1 MKVKVYVFRGE
12 RDVNDE
18 HWGDYIDYED
28 TPSEV
33 YERTT
38 RAGEEI
44 PQPYKVYEE
53 KVGEDDGGIQ
63 KWVKTI
69 VCVANK

>member
-18 HWGDYIDYED
+18 NWGDYIDYED
-28 TPSEV
+28 TPKV
-33 YERTT
+33 YERY
-38 RAGEEI
+38 AMEGENPRLDKPI
-44 PQPYKVYEE
+44 VHEE
-53 KVGEDDGGIQ
+53 MVSMDGGIQ

-69 VCVANK
+69 VCCK

>member
-18 HWGDYIDYED
+18 NWGNFIDYED
-28 TPSEV
+28 TPKV
-33 YERTT
+33 YERYA
-38 RAGEEI
+38 REGENPRLDKPI
-44 PQPYKVYEE
+44 VNEE
-53 KVGEDDGGIQ
+53 MVSDDGIHQ

-69 VCVANK
+69 VVCCK

>member
-18 HWGDYIDYED
+18 HWGDFIDYED

-33 YERTT
+33 YERDA
-38 RAGEEI
+38 REGENPRLDKPI
-44 PQPYKVYEE
+44 VNEE
-53 KVGEDDGGIQ
+53 MVDDGIHQ

-69 VCVANK
+69 VCCK

>member
-28 TPSEV
+28 TPSV
-33 YERTT
+33 VERYT
-38 RAGEEI
+38 RKGEEV
-44 PQPYKVYEE
+44 PRPYKPIVHEE
-53 KVGEDDGGIQ
+53 MVGEDGGIQ

>member
-33 YERTT
+33 YERYA
-38 RAGEEI
+38 REGENPRLDKPI
-44 PQPYKVYEE
+44 LNEE
-53 KVGEDDGGIQ
+53 MVSDDGIHQ

-69 VCVANK
+69 VVCCE

>member
-12 RDVNDE
+12 REDDE

-28 TPSEV
+28 RPSKV
-33 YERTT
+33 YERYA
-38 RAGEEI
+38 REGENPRLDKPI
-44 PQPYKVYEE
+44 VNEE
-53 KVGEDDGGIQ
+53 MVSDDGIHQ

>member
-44 PQPYKVYEE
+44 PQPYKPIVHEE
-53 KVGEDDGGIQ
+53 MVSDDGIHQ

-69 VCVANK
+69 VCANK

>member
-12 RDVNDE
+12 RENDE

-28 TPSEV
+28 TPKV
-33 YERTT
+33 YERYA
-38 RAGEEI
+38 REGENPRLDKPI
-44 PQPYKVYEE
+44 VHEE
-53 KVGEDDGGIQ
+53 MVSMDGGIQ

-69 VCVANK
+69 VVCCE

>member
-12 RDVNDE
+12 REDDE

-28 TPSEV
+28 TPSYV

-44 PQPYKVYEE
+44 PQPYKPIVHEE
-53 KVGEDDGGIQ
+53 MVSDGGIQ

-69 VCVANK
+69 VVCCE

>member
-12 RDVNDE
+12 RDENDE

-28 TPSEV
+28 RPSKV
-33 YERTT
+33 YERYA
-38 RAGEEI
+38 REVENPLPVVHEEM
-44 PQPYKVYEE
+44 VS
-53 KVGEDDGGIQ
+53 DDGIHQ

-69 VCVANK
+69 VVCCK

>member
-12 RDVNDE
+12 RDENDE

-28 TPSEV
+28 RPSKV
-33 YERTT
+33 YERYA
-38 RAGEEI
+38 REGEN
-44 PQPYKVYEE
+44 PLPVVHEE
-53 KVGEDDGGIQ
+53 MVSDDGIHQ

-69 VCVANK
+69 VCANK